1 MMLIDIPEERGGSE
15 VFGKWSDPKRCH
27 FPLFS
32 WWTFSSAHR
41 MGLVY
46 AAMWTGAFGITIG
59 YHFRLASLLFA
70 STYWYVFLMD
80 TSVWNNH
87 SYLYGLCALLFMC
100 SDAHRYL

>member
-1 MMLIDIPEERGGSE
+1 MLLDIPEERGGSE
-15 VFGKWSDPKRCH
+15 LLDKWTDPKRCH

-46 AAMWTGAFGITIG
+46 AVMWTAAFGITIG
-59 YHFRLASLLFA
+59 YQFRLASVVFA

-100 SDAHRYL
+100 SEAHRYL